1 MEGEPALLHLALA
14 WGEKKNPPN
23 CVIQRRKKKKKKAR
37 VEIVHF
43 EVY

>member
-14 WGEKKNPPN
+14 WGKKKKSPKL
-23 CVIQRRKKKKKKAR
+23 CYSEKKKKKKAR

>member
-14 WGEKKNPPN
+14 WGKKKSPKL
-23 CVIQRRKKKKKKAR
+23 CYSEKKKKAR